1 MTGAIIQDTGRVE
14 GGLYDTVEHSMVT
27 NCVVSVPWLE
37 ENGITKYQ
45 F

>member
-1 MTGAIIQDTGRVE
+1 MTGAIIPDTGRVE
-14 GGLYDTVEHSMVT
+14 GGLYGTVEHSMVT